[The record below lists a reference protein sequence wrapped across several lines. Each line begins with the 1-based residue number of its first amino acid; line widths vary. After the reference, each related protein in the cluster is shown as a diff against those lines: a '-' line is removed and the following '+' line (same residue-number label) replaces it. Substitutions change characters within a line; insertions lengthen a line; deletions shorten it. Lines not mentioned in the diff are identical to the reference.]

1 MYRCTER
8 LPFFHAS
15 LCPADGDF
23 FFIGI
28 CLLLDGVLRIG
39 AGGGTG
45 GELSSDDSAFIISQP
60 SSSDDESL
68 FRVKLRKIKEKY

>member
-8 LPFFHAS
+8 LPFFQAS

-28 CLLLDGVLRIG
+28 CLLLGVLRTG

-45 GELSSDDSAFIISQP
+45 GELSSEDSAFTISQP
-60 SSSDDESL
+60 SSSDDESI
-68 FRVKLRKIKEKY
+68 FRVKLRK